1 MRIKRGPRAFT
12 LVELLVVITIIGIL
26 IALLLPAVQ
35 AAREAARRVSCN
47 NQLKNIGLA
56 VHNYGQANRSN
67 FPPGTI
73 SSPTGVTP
81 PIMPYVYPGAIW
93 TEANSAS
100 AGKHGTSLLLRILPY
115 IECDALAKIWASG
128 QANSGTLA
136 QVWAPAGNIGASPNF
151 GPAIQNIKTFY
162 CPTRRSELRAQD
174 IAGGLM
180 LTAAWSG
187 GGTDYGGCAGRHMAF
202 AQTTIQASN
211 DAATTLS
218 SFVPTQIA
226 AAGTNSGPTSWGI
239 FGEVNV
245 SNTFGAVRDGLSN
258 TIMVGELQRLNS
270 LAQVYNSHDGWSVG
284 GSATL
289 FTTGVMTT
297 VSNNV
302 PTIVA
307 TGGKLSNNL
316 YFGSPGS
323 EHNNGANY
331 GLGDGSVRYLNST
344 MDANIFALL
353 GSMADSIPLG
363 DF

>member
-1 MRIKRGPRAFT
+1 
-12 LVELLVVITIIGIL
+12 LVVITIIGIL

-47 NQLKNIGLA
+47 NQLKNIALA
-56 VHNYGQANRSN
+56 VHNYAQGNRSN

-73 SSPTGVTP
+73 SDPDGNPATPVT
-81 PIMPYVYPGAIW
+81 YPDTIW
-93 TEANSAS
+93 TEAGLAT
-100 AGKHGTSLLLRILPY
+100 AGHHGTSFLLRILPF
-115 IECDALAKIWASG
+115 IECDAISKIWASG
-128 QANSGTLA
+128 QANSGTL
-136 QVWAPAGNIGASPNF
+136 VGIWAPAGNVGASPNF

-180 LTAAWSG
+180 LAASWTG
-187 GGTDYGGCAGRHMAF
+187 GGTDYGGCVGRHLAF
-202 AQTTIQASN
+202 TQTALQPSL
-211 DAATTLS
+211 DAAVSLS
-218 SFVPTQIA
+218 TFVPTQIVQA
-226 AAGTNSGPTSWGI
+226 ASNSGPTSWGI
-239 FGEVNV
+239 FGEINV
-245 SNTFGAVRDGLSN
+245 SNTFGSVKDGTSN
-258 TIMVGELQRLNS
+258 TIMVGELQRLNA
-270 LAQVYNSHDGWSVG
+270 LGAAYNSHDGWSIG

-289 FTTGVMTT
+289 FTTGVMT
-297 VSNNV
+297 VVNSNV

-344 MDANIFALL
+344 MDPNIFALL
-353 GSMADSIPLG
+353 GSMADNIALG